1 MVEHRLPKPRAAS
14 ANLVVRSIYCWCGA
28 MVEHVTRN
36 DGVVGSIPTT
46 SSIITENHRT
56 RLHTMVFSFHL
67 PL

>member
-14 ANLVVRSIYCWCGA
+14 SNLVVRSIYCWCGS

-46 SSIITENHRT
+46 SSRHKSKS
-56 RLHTMVFSFHL
+56 LDLQVSKDFVL
-67 PL
+67 L